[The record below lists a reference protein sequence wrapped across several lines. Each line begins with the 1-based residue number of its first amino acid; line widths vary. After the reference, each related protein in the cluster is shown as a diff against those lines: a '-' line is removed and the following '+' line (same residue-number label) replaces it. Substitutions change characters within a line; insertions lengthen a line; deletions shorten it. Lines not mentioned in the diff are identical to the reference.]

1 MRDREKISCVYAYLL
16 EKEIKFKNDMT
27 EKLDNLRSHA
37 DTFDV
42 LEFYK
47 AKCRYELFKEL
58 SRDIEKIISDLNC

>member
-1 MRDREKISCVYAYLL
+1 MRDKEKISFVYSYLL
-16 EKEIKFKNDMT
+16 DNEFKYKNEMT
-27 EKLDNLRSHA
+27 EKFDNLRSHA

-58 SRDIEKIISDLNC
+58 SSDIEKIISDIDY